1 MIFDLAPEILW
12 GGVSVLVLIVVN
24 ALLGMWAAFVAGE
37 FDVRELPRF
46 LREHV
51 LGDVGPLLILGLS
64 APVHPAVKALYLG
77 SVAALDLKYIAKIKD
92 KLAPQTPPVGEV

>member
-12 GGVSVLVLIVVN
+12 GGLSVLVLIVVN
-24 ALLGMWAAFVAGE
+24 ALLGIWAAVVAGE

-51 LGDVGPLLILGLS
+51 LGDLGPLLILGAAS
-64 APVHPAVKALYLG
+64 VVHPAVKALYLA
-77 SVAALDLKYIAKIKD
+77 SVAALDVKYLAKIKD
-92 KLAPQTPPVGEV
+92 KLAPATPAEEE

>member
-1 MIFDLAPEILW
+1 MVLDLAPEILW
-12 GGVSVLVLIVVN
+12 GGLSVLVLIVVN

-51 LGDVGPLLILGLS
+51 LCDLGPLLILGAS
-64 APVHPAVKALYLG
+64 AVAHPAIKALYLA
-77 SVAALDLKYIAKIKD
+77 SVAALDLKYLAKIKD
-92 KLAPQTPPVGEV
+92 KLAPTVPDEEE